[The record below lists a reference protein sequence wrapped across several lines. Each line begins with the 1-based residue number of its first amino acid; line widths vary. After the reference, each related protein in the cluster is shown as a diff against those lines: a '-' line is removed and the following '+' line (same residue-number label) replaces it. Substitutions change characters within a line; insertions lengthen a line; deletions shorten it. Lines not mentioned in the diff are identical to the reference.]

1 MTTFFYNKNAKEL
14 AQQYLSTSFDK
25 VHHSWHQLLPSIL
38 ENPNARILDIG
49 AGSGR
54 DAKFIAQSA
63 VNKHGDKN
71 GTQVIAVEPANL
83 LAELGARQTAGL
95 NVKWLTDSLPA

>member
-1 MTTFFYNKNAKEL
+1 VTTFFNKNAAEL
-14 AQQYLSTSFDK
+14 AKQYLSKSFDE
-25 VHHSWHQLLPSIL
+25 VHQSWHQLLPAII

-63 VNKHGDKN
+63 INKY
-71 GTQVIAVEPANL
+71 GTHVIAVEPTIF
-83 LAELGARQTAGL
+83 R
-95 NVKWLTDSLPA
+95 